1 MKTTMQILRDL
12 APLNRAVCSR
22 GYDQAVD
29 YLCEV
34 LPFRVI
40 PVPSSHQHNGWVIP
54 PSWDV
59 EEARIGKT
67 AARFMTAPQIRL
79 RDRALRRALRARN
92 PEELRQHLHYDHR
105 DDGPFPSIT
114 GAIPKL
120 EPGLGSGCR
129 NGSLTSSHLVITR
142 S

>member
-40 PVPSSHQHNGWVIP
+40 SGAKLPPAQRVGDSSFLGCGRGQ
-54 PSWDV
+54 D
-59 EEARIGKT
+59 
-67 AARFMTAPQIRL
+67 QQ
-79 RDRALRRALRARN
+79 RR
-92 PEELRQHLHYDHR
+92 PH
-105 DDGPFPSIT
+105 
-114 GAIPKL
+114 
-120 EPGLGSGCR
+120 GL
-129 NGSLTSSHLVITR
+129 
-142 S
+142 